1 MIKVQTPRWLSRQTE
16 KLFHSLQ
23 GDTFGLHVRDL
34 PPFVKVMDTL
44 TVEEDRNTGVVQG
57 INVAGGFTD
66 VVLYNHGPDAVTLM
80 IDPPF
85 QTSVVEPTFENG
97 LTYPGRNYE
106 FQMFFPPTLA
116 QLRLEAG
123 GAFDRRIFGE
133 TLYIYK
139 DDEPNEAKVDLVLLG
154 YGLVEY
160 SARTLQTMGLK

>member
-1 MIKVQTPRWLSRQTE
+1 MIKVDTPKWLKGQTQR
-16 KLFHSLQ
+16 LFNHLV
-23 GDTFGLHVRDL
+23 GDAMGLHVRDL
-34 PPFVKVMDTL
+34 PPTVKVMHTFN
-44 TVEEDRNTGVVQG
+44 VEEYREVRRVQG
-57 INVAGGFTD
+57 ITVEGGFSD
-66 VVLYNHGPDAVTLM
+66 VVVYNHGPDAVTLM